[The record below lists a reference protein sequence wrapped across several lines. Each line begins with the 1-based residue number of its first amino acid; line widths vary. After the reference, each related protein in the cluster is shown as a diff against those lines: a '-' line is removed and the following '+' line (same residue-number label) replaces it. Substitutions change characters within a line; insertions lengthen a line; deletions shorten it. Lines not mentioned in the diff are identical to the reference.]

1 MISMYLSL
9 KGTPWARLLRR
20 GLYEVVRVTL
30 IEAFAASL
38 PADA

>member
-1 MISMYLSL
+1 MAISTANTAAML
-9 KGTPWARLLRR
+9 RVLRR